1 MADFPTV
8 GIRRWIE
15 LLLVAA
21 ASVVLG
27 LAELGYPST
36 QFWRHNVPLI
46 IPWLVLAG
54 VANTEIVQAGV
65 QERRLAREKRAREIL
80 RAALLRIHEQTRID
94 LYALGVHAF
103 LVGLSWKHPVGRELI
118 RIGRERLKGSP
129 GPSGVAAH
137 AWCK

>member
-15 LLLVAA
+15 LLLAAA

-46 IPWLVLAG
+46 IPWLVLAA
-54 VANTEIVQAGV
+54 VANGGV
-65 QERRLAREKRAREIL
+65 RL
-80 RAALLRIHEQTRID
+80 
-94 LYALGVHAF
+94 
-103 LVGLSWKHPVGRELI
+103 PV
-118 RIGRERLKGSP
+118 
-129 GPSGVAAH
+129 
-137 AWCK
+137 